1 MFIIMPVVI
10 RCAIPGMPHSD
21 CTEKVDSHLP
31 YMVQCSAIGARY
43 HKVESLVGPDF
54 FDYWKFYSGPD
65 PTHGTVEAP
74 VSSHPAGFMARRR
87 AALRLSSQ
95 PEGSHGRGG
104 WSPALPPLGIVEEF

>member
-21 CTEKVDSHLP
+21 CTEKVGSHLP
-31 YMVQCSAIGARY
+31 HIVQCSAIGARY

-74 VSSHPAGFMARRR
+74 VSSHRSHRAGNGAEAQR
-87 AALRLSSQ
+87 
-95 PEGSHGRGG
+95 
-104 WSPALPPLGIVEEF
+104 